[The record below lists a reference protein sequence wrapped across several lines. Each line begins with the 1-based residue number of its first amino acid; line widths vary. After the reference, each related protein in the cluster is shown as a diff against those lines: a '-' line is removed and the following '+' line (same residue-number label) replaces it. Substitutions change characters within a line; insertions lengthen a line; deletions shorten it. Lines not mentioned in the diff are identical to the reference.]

1 MVAEAAKQLDRE
13 QPADDESLYSLSVS
27 MALLEEEKRLADIR
41 ASKEAKE
48 LAEEEECRRLWYEYY
63 YCYMHNKPNFLVMRC
78 VVELM
83 SL

>member
-63 YCYMHNKPNFLVMRC
+63 YCYMHNKPNFW
-78 VVELM
+78 
-83 SL
+83 